1 MQHKTFNKV
10 KFCIIKLSNYQLFA
24 NKNSFMTLHTYVSP
38 WYIYLDN
45 YHEFW
50 MTDVPPLMWQ
60 ISIDK
65 WSYATYCWPITK
77 NIFINLIYFSRTTFS
92 PKCPTV
98 FTILSYGMKWT
109 FATLKKSELLQH
121 FVGHKKK
128 DTESELL
135 TAQISFFLHWIEKLF

>member
-24 NKNSFMTLHTYVSP
+24 EKKSFITLHTYVSP

-45 YHEFW
+45 YHAFW

-65 WSYATYCWPITK
+65 WSYATYFWPITK
-77 NIFINLIYFSRTTFS
+77 NIFINLIYFSRTTF
-92 PKCPTV
+92 PPN
-98 FTILSYGMKWT
+98 FMSYGLHYLKLWHEVNFCNIKKKWT
-109 FATLKKSELLQH
+109 FATFFGPQKKRIQKVNYWLLR
-121 FVGHKKK
+121 FR
-128 DTESELL
+128 
-135 TAQISFFLHWIEKLF
+135 SFCTG